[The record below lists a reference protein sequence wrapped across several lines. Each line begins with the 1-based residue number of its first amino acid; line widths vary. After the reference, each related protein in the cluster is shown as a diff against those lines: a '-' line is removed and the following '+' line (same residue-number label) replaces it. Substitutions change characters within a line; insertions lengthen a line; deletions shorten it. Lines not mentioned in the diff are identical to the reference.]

1 MILYNLYYIQNVIM
15 YKTKASAIDFFIVI
29 IMYFDIT
36 IPFNRIITT
45 EWYEWTAK
53 IITRNQLKTECRRT
67 NNELK
72 FIKWSIAPN
81 E

>member
-15 YKTKASAIDFFIVI
+15 YKTKASAIYFFIVI

-36 IPFNRIITT
+36 IPFNNFVTK

-53 IITRNQLKTECRRT
+53 VITRNEIKTKCRGT
-67 NNELK
+67 NYESK
-72 FIKWSIAPN
+72 FIEWSLTLN
-81 E
+81 Q

>member
-15 YKTKASAIDFFIVI
+15 YKTKASAIVFIVI

-36 IPFNRIITT
+36 IPFHRIATT
-45 EWYEWTAK
+45 EWNEWTPK
-53 IITRNQLKTECRRT
+53 VITRNQLKTECRTT
-67 NNELK
+67 NYELK
-72 FIKWSIAPN
+72 FIEWSIAPN